1 VVTETDFTPV
11 EDFPEQ
17 RNWLE
22 TAEGDS
28 LIHVLVISRRTFFIV
43 RPPVDLRIWF
53 VVPPTVETRAF
64 AVVKDELRVRVGS
77 LTRIP
82 TNRECSLVCFA
93 AEDGRVKRCNDT
105 DELAGWFPT
114 RMLNGRMPVN
124 RTSELE
130 QNRVR
135 YLSGVVA
142 AVEGEQFGQTGAGAL
157 PA

>member
-1 VVTETDFTPV
+1 MVTKTDFEPV
-11 EDFPEQ
+11 KNFPEQ

-22 TAEGDS
+22 TVEGDR
-28 LIHVLVISRRTFFIV
+28 LIHVLVISRRTFLVV
-43 RPPVDLRIWF
+43 RPPVYVRVWF
-53 VVPPTVETRAF
+53 VVPPTVEARAIT
-64 AVVKDELRVRVGS
+64 VVECKLWICIGS
-77 LTRIP
+77 LTRKP
-82 TNRECSLVCFA
+82 PNRECSLVCFA